1 MCFDGVA
8 RPPQPPR
15 TGASAG
21 GRRLTLAGG
30 DGTEVAARL
39 AATSAAD
46 APGIVILPDVRGL
59 HPYYE
64 LLAEAFAQAGL
75 HALAIDLYS
84 RTAGTAYRDDDFDFA
99 PHRERV
105 TDEQVASDVRAAA
118 AHLRGLGCGR
128 VFVVGF
134 CFGGRQ
140 ALLQASR
147 PGIDGVI
154 GFYGSPTRQG
164 PEGRSPLAEARE
176 GPVRC
181 PVLAL
186 YGGADQGIPAADIE
200 AYDAA
205 LEAAGVPHR
214 MVVYPGAPHS
224 FFDRTMDEHAEAC
237 ADAWRRILE
246 FTDPAN

>member
-8 RPPQPPR
+8 RPPPPPR
-15 TGASAG
+15 TGASVD
-21 GRRLTLAGG
+21 GRRLTVTGP
-30 DGTEVAARL
+30 DGTEVASRL
-39 AATSAAD
+39 ATTAAPD

-64 LLAEAFAQAGL
+64 LLAEAFAEAGL

-84 RTAGTAYRDDDFDFA
+84 RTAGTGYRDDDFDFV
-99 PHRERV
+99 PHREAV
-105 TDEQVASDVRAAA
+105 ADQQVASDVQAAV

-128 VFVVGF
+128 VFVVGY

-140 ALLQASR
+140 ALLQAAR

-154 GFYGSPTRQG
+154 GFYGSPTQEG
-164 PEGRSPLAEARE
+164 PEGRSPLADARE
-176 GPVRC
+176 GQVRC
-181 PVLAL
+181 PVLGL

-200 AYDAA
+200 TYDAA

-237 ADAWRRILE
+237 ADAWRRILD
-246 FTDPAN
+246 FTGAN

>member
-1 MCFDGVA
+1 MTL
-8 RPPQPPR
+8 
-15 TGASAG
+15 TGA
-21 GRRLTLAGG
+21 
-30 DGTEVAARL
+30 DGTEVASRL
-39 AATSAAD
+39 ATTSAPD

-84 RTAGTAYRDDDFDFA
+84 RTAGTGYREDDFDFT
-99 PHRERV
+99 PHREAV
-105 TDEQVASDVRAAA
+105 TDEQVASDVQAAA
-118 AHLRGLGCGR
+118 AHLGGLGCGR
-128 VFVVGF
+128 VFVVGY

-140 ALLQASR
+140 ALLQAAR

-154 GFYGSPTRQG
+154 GFYGSPTREG
-164 PEGRSPLAEARE
+164 SEGRSPLGDARE
-176 GPVRC
+176 GLVRS

-205 LEAAGVPHR
+205 LEAAGVPHQ

-246 FTDPAN
+246 FTGPN